1 MQKDK
6 ILKDTVS
13 GDIISDDTV
22 SKDDGIKEE
31 DKTYIWN
38 TDFHGIGLWCC
49 EKLVRVKN
57 DENLITFLNEEGIG
71 SMELAKVMKE
81 FYFRQI
87 GRELNI
93 SEKSLAIEI
102 LGHVYFGEFTEKLK
116 HIPFVKNEDSK
127 YIQFVES
134 FRVRMDVIDC
144 GERDIDSNRFV
155 WDDLVP
161 FSKLIFTISGKKA

>member
-1 MQKDK
+1 MDNV
-6 ILKDTVS
+6 T
-13 GDIISDDTV
+13 
-22 SKDDGIKEE
+22 E
-31 DKTYIWN
+31 DKEQKCIWN

-49 EKLVRVKN
+49 ERLVRVKN
-57 DENLITFLNEEGIG
+57 DENLISFLNEDGIG
-71 SMELAKVMKE
+71 SMELAGAMKD
-81 FYFRQI
+81 FYFRRI
-87 GRELNI
+87 GKELNI

-116 HIPFVKNEDSK
+116 HIPFVKKEDSK

-144 GERDIDSNRFV
+144 GEREIDSNRFI

-161 FSKLIFTISGKKA
+161 FSKFIFTISGKRA